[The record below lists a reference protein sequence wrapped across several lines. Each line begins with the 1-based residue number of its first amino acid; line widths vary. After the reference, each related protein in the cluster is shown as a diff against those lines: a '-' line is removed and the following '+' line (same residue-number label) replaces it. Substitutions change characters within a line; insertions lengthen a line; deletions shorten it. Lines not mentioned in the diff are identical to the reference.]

1 MTRTERGRFPALA
14 LALSLPFLLWA
25 CSKGESEEDR
35 IREIVQ
41 DVAESARVKDL
52 KGIMKHV
59 SRDYNDESGNDYKG
73 LKGMIFYQFFRTEK
87 VGVFV
92 RGVEVEVQGEKALV
106 DAKLF
111 LVRGREIE
119 KVEDIIPEEA
129 SGYRFSVVFRKEDGE
144 WKALSANWDRVGVL
158 GLL

>member
-1 MTRTERGRFPALA
+1 MTRIEKGRLPALA
-14 LALSLPFLLWA
+14 LALSLLVLVWA
-25 CSKGESEEDR
+25 CSKGASEEDR
-35 IREIVQ
+35 IRELVQ
-41 DVAESARVKDL
+41 DVTESARAKDL

-59 SRDYNDESGNDYKG
+59 SRDYNDESGNDHRG

-87 VGVFV
+87 VGVVV

-106 DAKLF
+106 DTKLF
-111 LVRGREIE
+111 LVRGRHVE

-129 SGYRFSVVFRKEDGE
+129 SGYRLSVVFRKEDGE